1 MKKPVPKD
9 WLEDVVAQD
18 ALDVLTDEIIE
29 FVAEVAAQQSEE
41 DIQKNTQIPVIR
53 KRFLKLKIKSAI

>member
-1 MKKPVPKD
+1 M
-9 WLEDVVAQD
+9 VAQD

-53 KRFLKLKIKSAI
+53 KKSLKLKIKSTT